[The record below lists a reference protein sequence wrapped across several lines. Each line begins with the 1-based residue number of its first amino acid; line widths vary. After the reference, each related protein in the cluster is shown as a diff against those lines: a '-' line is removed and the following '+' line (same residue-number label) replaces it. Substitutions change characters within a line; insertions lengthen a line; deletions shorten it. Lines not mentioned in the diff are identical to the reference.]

1 MSTGL
6 PSVRLPSFSRTPG
19 PRKTNSG
26 ISFFPFSRLAMDN
39 PLGSGVQKVI
49 LFGATVMRHPLHLL
63 SVLVMAACLFAA
75 APASAHHSFAAEFDR
90 SNCGEFTGTLT
101 DVDWENPH
109 AYFFIER
116 KDANP
121 EQFQKLF
128 DQEMNRN
135 R

>member
-1 MSTGL
+1 
-6 PSVRLPSFSRTPG
+6 
-19 PRKTNSG
+19 
-26 ISFFPFSRLAMDN
+26 MDN
-39 PLGSGVQKVI
+39 PLRSGVQKVI

-63 SVLVMAACLFAA
+63 SVLVMAACLLAA
-75 APASAHHSFAAEFDR
+75 APASAYHSFAAEFDA

>member
-1 MSTGL
+1 
-6 PSVRLPSFSRTPG
+6 
-19 PRKTNSG
+19 
-26 ISFFPFSRLAMDN
+26 
-39 PLGSGVQKVI
+39 
-49 LFGATVMRHPLHLL
+49 
-63 SVLVMAACLFAA
+63 MAACLFGA
-75 APASAHHSFAAEFDR
+75 APASAHHSFVAEFDA

-101 DVDWENPH
+101 DVDWENPR

-128 DQEMNRN
+128 DHVMNRN

>member
-1 MSTGL
+1 
-6 PSVRLPSFSRTPG
+6 
-19 PRKTNSG
+19 
-26 ISFFPFSRLAMDN
+26 
-39 PLGSGVQKVI
+39 
-49 LFGATVMRHPLHLL
+49 MRHPLHLL
-63 SVLVMAACLFAA
+63 SALVVAACLFAA
-75 APASAHHSFAAEFDR
+75 APASAHHSFAAEF
-90 SNCGEFTGTLT
+90 TGTLT
-101 DVDWENPH
+101 DVDRENSH

>member
-1 MSTGL
+1 MHQY
-6 PSVRLPSFSRTPG
+6 PSVRLPSSSRTPG

-26 ISFFPFSRLAMDN
+26 ISFFPFTRLAMDN

-49 LFGATVMRHPLHLL
+49 LFGVPVMRRSPYCL
-63 SVLVMAACLFAA
+63 SALVVAACLFAA
-75 APASAHHSFAAEFDR
+75 AAASAHHWFAAEFDG
-90 SNCGEFTGTLT
+90 SNGGEFTGTLRG
-101 DVDWENPH
+101 VDWENPP
-109 AYFFIER
+109 ACFFIEK
-116 KDANP
+116 KDAIP

>member
-1 MSTGL
+1 
-6 PSVRLPSFSRTPG
+6 
-19 PRKTNSG
+19 
-26 ISFFPFSRLAMDN
+26 MDN

-49 LFGATVMRHPLHLL
+49 LFGAPVMRHPLHLL
-63 SVLVMAACLFAA
+63 SALLVAACLFAA
-75 APASAHHSFAAEFDR
+75 APASAHHSFAAEFDA

-101 DVDWENPH
+101 GVDWENPH